1 MQCLQTG
8 RRCFT
13 NRGEKPAGPRLAVG
27 CVGGVGLKQTFTL
40 LGVVSQW
47 PLAHV
52 RSNVL
57 DVRFRRQ
64 CGRRVSYWPTSA
76 MTQPG
81 NERVSRALALRTSEI
96 DEQSISESIDTIHR
110 RSLD

>member
-13 NRGEKPAGPRLAVG
+13 NKGGKPAGPRLAVG

-47 PLAHV
+47 PLADV

-76 MTQPG
+76 ST
-81 NERVSRALALRTSEI
+81 VLRL
-96 DEQSISESIDTIHR
+96 QSTASLPQDR
-110 RSLD
+110 RYGILR